1 MISFSKFF
9 SGRLMSQKIWLACIF
24 VLVFSVFGFSL
35 QSFAA
40 PINSRNPIELK
51 ISAVTKDGQKV
62 DTRTENQDKWVFDGE
77 LNLDDAIRY
86 NWKVA
91 DLNLKYKDTPANGG
105 GYLKIFAENTNPES
119 LLTEQGTDN
128 YPLKLSTIAAK
139 LKTGQN
145 NLQFV
150 YVNSFT
156 KAEYLPVTFSFNFK
170 NATTTPAIKIV
181 KPDPKAV
188 FMKDVEQEIVLNLK
202 NFKLSNSPSREANIG
217 KLFVYANEISE
228 KNFLGKFIVGKD
240 LPDGTF
246 EVTFTSKELDLAKI
260 GDNNSAKL
268 IFSLTDTSE
277 KVLNY
282 QSELEI
288 ITNYNNTLNVGLPRI
303 TIVEPKKDR
312 TDQSVENNDKFLL
325 QVENF
330 EILKERPSG
339 NSVNPDPKKGF
350 LQVIITSND
359 VSQPI
364 QPIWSKTD
372 FTLKE
377 LGYASDT
384 EGLKTI
390 TVQLV
395 NQNFE
400 KLKPEA
406 KDSIDIIYKPQ
417 VQDTKDQSVQ
427 VQNNTWRLVFIGLT
441 VVLIVG
447 AISILITRG

>member
-1 MISFSKFF
+1 
-9 SGRLMSQKIWLACIF
+9 
-24 VLVFSVFGFSL
+24 
-35 QSFAA
+35 
-40 PINSRNPIELK
+40 
-51 ISAVTKDGQKV
+51 
-62 DTRTENQDKWVFDGE
+62 
-77 LNLDDAIRY
+77 
-86 NWKVA
+86 
-91 DLNLKYKDTPANGG
+91 
-105 GYLKIFAENTNPES
+105 
-119 LLTEQGTDN
+119 
-128 YPLKLSTIAAK
+128 
-139 LKTGQN
+139 
-145 NLQFV
+145 
-150 YVNSFT
+150 
-156 KAEYLPVTFSFNFK
+156 
-170 NATTTPAIKIV
+170 
-181 KPDPKAV
+181 
-188 FMKDVEQEIVLNLK
+188 
-202 NFKLSNSPSREANIG
+202 
-217 KLFVYANEISE
+217 
-228 KNFLGKFIVGKD
+228 
-240 LPDGTF
+240 
-246 EVTFTSKELDLAKI
+246 
-260 GDNNSAKL
+260 
-268 IFSLTDTSE
+268 
-277 KVLNY
+277 
-282 QSELEI
+282 
-288 ITNYNNTLNVGLPRI
+288 
-303 TIVEPKKDR
+303 
-312 TDQSVENNDKFLL
+312 LL